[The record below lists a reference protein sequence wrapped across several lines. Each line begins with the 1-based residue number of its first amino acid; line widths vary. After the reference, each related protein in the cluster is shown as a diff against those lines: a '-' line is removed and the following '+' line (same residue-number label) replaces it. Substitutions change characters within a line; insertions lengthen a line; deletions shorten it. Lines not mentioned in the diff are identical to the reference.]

1 VLPVQLIYGGK
12 TKQCHVVHNFTDD
25 WNITQSA
32 NHWSNENNMIEYIQ
46 QVIVPYVEFVHQE
59 LHAPQ
64 QAAMAIFDNFK
75 DHITKKV
82 LD

>member
-1 VLPVQLIYGGK
+1 
-12 TKQCHVVHNFTDD
+12 
-25 WNITQSA
+25 
-32 NHWSNENNMIEYIQ
+32 MIEYIQ
-46 QVIVPYVEFVHQE
+46 EVIVPYVEFVHQE
-59 LHAPQ
+59 LQAPQ